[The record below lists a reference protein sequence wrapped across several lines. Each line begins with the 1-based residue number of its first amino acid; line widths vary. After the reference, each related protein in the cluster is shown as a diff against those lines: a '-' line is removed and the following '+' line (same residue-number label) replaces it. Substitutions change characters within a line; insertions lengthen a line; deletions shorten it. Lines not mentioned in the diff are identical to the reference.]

1 MVPALDAPSAAS
13 SCASNAA
20 LALRGAPCACAEIAR
35 TASIDAAPEAARA
48 GGRPRRAAGAAGFLP
63 PAPSA
68 WGSAAPALR
77 LPSAL
82 PGSGSL
88 AAAAAA
94 AAGGCMPA
102 CLRDARRSP
111 PSASAAAAAWPR
123 LPATCSNCS
132 DSGASG
138 DTEAE
143 ATTSSSIRRPSA
155 CSKSSFPLLVLPSAS
170 MTASA
175 AQPAEAS
182 CSPTATTASS
192 DVRRCLRS

>member
-20 LALRGAPCACAEIAR
+20 LALRGAPCACLAIAC
-35 TASIDAAPEAARA
+35 TVSIDAAPEAARD
-48 GGRPRRAAGAAGFLP
+48 GGRPSRAAGAARVLP

-82 PGSGSL
+82 PGSGSP
-88 AAAAAA
+88 AAAVAA

-102 CLRDARRSP
+102 CLRDARRSSP
-111 PSASAAAAAWPR
+111 AASATTAAWPR
-123 LPATCSNCS
+123 LPAACSS
-132 DSGASG
+132 WRDSGASG
-138 DTEAE
+138 DTEAK
-143 ATTSSSIRRPSA
+143 ATTSSSISRPPA
-155 CSKSSFPLLVLPSAS
+155 CLESSCPLLVLPSSS